1 MGGSLS
7 SMLVGAENSF
17 NASKTFV
24 GCAMAIHLIINV
36 IIAAIVNDKA
46 NLNKGGLQG
55 GPVQRCFSAHT
66 IISCVV
72 IGMLIFFKITGWF
85 PVIGLALKQDLIKEG
100 FIFITI
106 PLFVHLVVSG
116 IFTYL
121 SFTEKDVNKVKTLA
135 NIYNGIST
143 AACIVIFVFVGFKYE
158 KLKEMAKQIKESKKG
173 SGTSGTS
180 GTENQVEEAA
190 EKTADKAEPVETT
203 DVKVEETKPAENT
216 GEKTEE
222 EVAFG
227 KRQRRRNP
235 PKRRKKKY

>member
-24 GCAMAIHLIINV
+24 GGAMAIHLIING

-72 IGMLIFFKITGWF
+72 IAILFFIKITGWF
-85 PVIGLALKQDLIKEG
+85 PVIGLALKQDLIKDG
-100 FIFITI
+100 FIFISI
-106 PLFVHLVVSG
+106 PLFVHFVVSI
-116 IFTYL
+116 IFAVI
-121 SFTEKDVNKVKTLA
+121 SFKEKDVNKVKTLA

-143 AACIVIFVFVGFKYE
+143 AACIVIFIISVGFKYVQ
-158 KLKEMAKQIKESKKG
+158 LKEMAEGVK
-173 SGTSGTS
+173 TP
-180 GTENQVEEAA
+180 GTETTAPAAAAVEGGKEDAA
-190 EKTADKAEPVETT
+190 GGQEDAAGPKDVEVKVVEKKPVKTT
-203 DVKVEETKPAENT
+203 DE
-216 GEKTEE
+216 
-222 EVAFG
+222 AFG

>member
-24 GCAMAIHLIINV
+24 GGAMGIHLIING

-72 IGMLIFFKITGWF
+72 IFILFFIKITGAVPW
-85 PVIGLALKQDLIKEG
+85 VGVALKQDLIKEG

-106 PLFVHLVVSG
+106 PLFVHFVVSI
-116 IFTYL
+116 IFAIL
-121 SFTEKDVNKVKTLA
+121 SFTEKDVNKVKTLS
-135 NIYNGIST
+135 NIYQYSF
-143 AACIVIFVFVGFKYE
+143 AFMP
-158 KLKEMAKQIKESKKG
+158 LQILMLDSHL
-173 SGTSGTS
+173 
-180 GTENQVEEAA
+180 Q
-190 EKTADKAEPVETT
+190 
-203 DVKVEETKPAENT
+203 
-216 GEKTEE
+216 
-222 EVAFG
+222 
-227 KRQRRRNP
+227 
-235 PKRRKKKY
+235 

>member
-1 MGGSLS
+1 MGDSLS
-7 SMLVGAENSF
+7 SMLVGDENSF

-24 GCAMAIHLIINV
+24 GFAMAIHLIINI

-72 IGMLIFFKITGWF
+72 IAILFFIKITGWF
-85 PVIGLALKQDLIKEG
+85 PVIGVALKQDLIKDG
-100 FIFITI
+100 FIFISI
-106 PLFVHLVVSG
+106 PLFVHFVVSI
-116 IFTYL
+116 IFAVI
-121 SFTEKDVNKVKTLA
+121 SFKETDVNKVKNLS

-143 AACIVIFVFVGFKYE
+143 AACIVIFIISVGFKYE
-158 KLKEMAKQIKESKKG
+158 QLKEMAKESKQG
-173 SGTSGTS
+173 SGTETT
-180 GTENQVEEAA
+180 GTEI
-190 EKTADKAEPVETT
+190 TADKAEPTAETP
-203 DVKVEETKPAENT
+203 DVKVETKKPAETPTENPLT
-216 GEKTEE
+216 VETTEKK
-222 EVAFG
+222 AFG